1 MFAQILKSS
10 DKFRKSPKNF
20 EKGIA
25 MFILV
30 AYTTKKYQGEWNIDN
45 IKEFADRAMAME
57 GLMRIEGIRIIDKE
71 SKEIVLETVR

>member
-1 MFAQILKSS
+1 MRKTYRISYYNYNFRLK
-10 DKFRKSPKNF
+10 KM
-20 EKGIA
+20 GW
-25 MFILV
+25 
-30 AYTTKKYQGEWNIDN
+30 KYQGEWNIDN